1 MKLTLAYDGTA
12 YSGWQRQENAV
23 GIQAIVEDELSGIFG
38 ARVTIF
44 AAGRTDAGVHAAA
57 QVVSLTTE
65 HTIGC
70 DNLVRAMNVRLPADI
85 RVRQVE
91 EMPDGFNARRHA
103 VSKTYR
109 YAIWNGPEPGP
120 FVRHVVWH
128 VPFALDVGAMRGAAA
143 RLIGEHDFAA
153 FQGSGSDVKTTVRR
167 ILASELQDVTADDVG
182 LFVLPGTAR
191 DVARV
196 PRLLRY
202 EVTGTGFLRHMV
214 RAIVGTL
221 VEIGRGRLTVDDMT
235 AIVDSRD
242 RARAGMNA
250 PPHGLMLWEVQY
262 ESER

>member
-1 MKLTLAYDGTA
+1 VPRTLKLTLAYDGTA

-23 GIQAIVEDELSGIFG
+23 GIQAIVEDELAGLFG

-57 QVVSLTTE
+57 QVVSLTTD

-85 RVRQVE
+85 RVRQAE
-91 EMPDGFNARRHA
+91 EMPERFNARRHA

-120 FVRHVVWH
+120 FMRHLVWH
-128 VPFALDVGAMRGAAA
+128 VPFVLDLPAMQAAA
-143 RLIGEHDFAA
+143 GLLVGEHDFAA

-167 ILASELQDVTADDVG
+167 ILASGLQDVAADDIG
-182 LFVLPGTAR
+182 LFALPGTAR
-191 DVARV
+191 DAARV
-196 PRLLRY
+196 HRLLRY

-214 RAIVGTL
+214 RALVGTL
-221 VEIGRGRLTVDDMT
+221 VEIGRGRMAADDMT
-235 AIVDSRD
+235 AIVASRD

-262 ESER
+262 